1 MILTLIIATHAC
13 MLTCIC
19 SSAPYRYAFNAK
31 YNALLPLT
39 LLCKSTT
46 SVLILAPLYFPRK
59 ITRPVSYYAIF
70 KGWLLLYIG
79 VCPSPFSAL
88 PLIITTQRYTSIY
101 FEENQLSR
109 CLIGLSPLSTSHQ
122 EPFQWPSVRSS
133 AGSYTGFNLLMDRSH
148 RFGSA
153 ASD

>member
-70 KGWLLLYIG
+70 KGWLLL
-79 VCPSPFSAL
+79 